1 MNIKIILPFP
11 AAKLNPNRRSGHS
24 WQVTAAEKV
33 EAWQAGKIATLKAL
47 GGKAFAIAAPIKFSI
62 TFFCPNRRR
71 RDLDNLLASL
81 KPSLDGIC
89 NAVDIDDS
97 AIEEMQLIKRYDA
110 NNPRVEVYIPAMP
123 SFGA

>member
-1 MNIKIILPFP
+1 MQSKFMSIKIILPFP
-11 AAKLNPNRRSGHS
+11 AAKLNPNRRSGRS

-33 EAWQAGKIATLKAL
+33 AAWQAGKIATLKAL
-47 GGKAFAIAAPIKFSI
+47 NGKAFTVANPVKFSI

-110 NNPRVEVYIPAMP
+110 KNPRVEVEIT
-123 SFGA
+123 

>member
-47 GGKAFAIAAPIKFSI
+47 GGKAFAIAAPVKFSI

-110 NNPRVEVYIPAMP
+110 KNPRVEVDIPAMP
-123 SFGA
+123 SFGG

>member
-1 MNIKIILPFP
+1 MQSKFMNIKIILPFP

-47 GGKAFAIAAPIKFSI
+47 GGKRPAIAAPVKFSI

-110 NNPRVEVYIPAMP
+110 NNQRVEVEIT
-123 SFGA
+123 

>member
-1 MNIKIILPFP
+1 MNIKIVLPFP
-11 AAKLNPNRRSGHS
+11 AAKLNPNRRSGRS

-33 EAWQAGKIATLKAL
+33 AAWQAGKIATLKAL
-47 GGKAFAIAAPIKFSI
+47 NGKAFTVANPVKFSI

-110 NNPRVEVYIPAMP
+110 KNPRVEVEIT
-123 SFGA
+123 

>member
-1 MNIKIILPFP
+1 MQSKFMNIKIILPFP

-33 EAWQAGKIATLKAL
+33 EAWQAGKIATLEAL
-47 GGKAFAIAAPIKFSI
+47 NGKRPAIAAPVKFSI

-110 NNPRVEVYIPAMP
+110 NNPRVEVEIT
-123 SFGA
+123 

>member
-1 MNIKIILPFP
+1 MNTTLKIILPFP
-11 AAKLNPNRRSGHS
+11 AAVLNPNRRSGHS

-47 GGKAFAIAAPIKFSI
+47 DGKALAVAAPVKFSI
-62 TFFCPNRRR
+62 TFYCPNRRR

-89 NAVDIDDS
+89 NAIDIDDS

-110 NNPRVEVYIPAMP
+110 NNPRVEVDVPL
-123 SFGA
+123 